1 MHIYEVVMLNPEYD
15 GEDHFVLAKSKEN
28 AKKLVVDYYTQANDG
43 YSSVVTMHDLGVIVT
58 MHDLSVNGP
67 IEPEDYAEEKILN

>member
-43 YSSVVTMHDLGVIVT
+43 YSSVVTMHDL
-58 MHDLSVNGP
+58 SVNGP